1 MSSEAQRNTA
11 PGVRYRGDRRD
22 PRARTGTVGPSA
34 AVADLA
40 PPRPPGAPG
49 PASALRPPA
58 SPRRARA
65 RRAAVGRAIAR
76 AVLIIAA
83 GLATGLLTTL
93 TFVLLLFAVGYLLQ
107 GTWRTGLWLL
117 AAAPAAFASALAAG
131 GCLFRLIRRA
141 RSRRI

>member
-1 MSSEAQRNTA
+1 M
-11 PGVRYRGDRRD
+11 
-22 PRARTGTVGPSA
+22 
-34 AVADLA
+34 
-40 PPRPPGAPG
+40 
-49 PASALRPPA
+49 
-58 SPRRARA
+58 
-65 RRAAVGRAIAR
+65 GRAIAR
-76 AVLIIAA
+76 TVLIIAA

-141 RSRRI
+141 RFRRI